1 MAVQRNVLVAIGVA
15 ALHSTGS
22 LAAAGKPVTITGC
35 VRAGATPD
43 SFGLWNVEEISAGS
57 AVPAGAMYRLSSS
70 AGLTNHV
77 GHKIEVRGTY
87 VLVIDRASRPIG
99 TSESAAE
106 LVSPYRHLTVHST
119 RPSGCDGRRKRD
131 RADRRASDRTPSDR
145 PATERV
151 SCRRTI

>member
-1 MAVQRNVLVAIGVA
+1 MHQRTSGLAVQGNVLVAIGVA
-15 ALHSTGS
+15 ALYSTGL

-43 SFGLWNVEEISAGS
+43 SFGLWNVAEISAGS

-77 GHKIEVRGTY
+77 GHRIEVRGTY
-87 VLVIDRASRPIG
+87 VLAIDREKSTKVNDSSRALIDRASRPIG

-106 LVSPYRHLTVHST
+106 LVSPYRHLTVRST
-119 RPSGCDGRRKRD
+119 RLI
-131 RADRRASDRTPSDR
+131 
-145 PATERV
+145 AT
-151 SCRRTI
+151 SCQ